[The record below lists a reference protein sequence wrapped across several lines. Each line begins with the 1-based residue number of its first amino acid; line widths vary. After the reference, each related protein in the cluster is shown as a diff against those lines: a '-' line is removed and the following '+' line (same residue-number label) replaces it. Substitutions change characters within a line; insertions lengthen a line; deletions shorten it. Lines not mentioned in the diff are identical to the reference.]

1 VDAYRQA
8 GEKTPDEAPQKTRE
22 QLELEALEAELTAAR
37 NAATQKARSIDDG
50 KKLERMRWELGFEK
64 AKLDALGKYMPE
76 QLVEFDVGGIGL
88 CLFHWPDEITH
99 DHFMS
104 KSGAL
109 KADLSNVTMD
119 MFENLIGR
127 CAVYPSGAEFLT
139 LARKHNPAARSAVG
153 GRIIAEMRKS
163 IDEKGK

>member
-1 VDAYRQA
+1 MDTTATK
-8 GEKTPDEAPQKTRE
+8 EKTKEE
-22 QLELEALEAELTAAR
+22 LELEALEAELATAR
-37 NAATQKARSIDDG
+37 NAATAKARSVDDG
-50 KKLERMRWELGFEK
+50 KKAERMRWEIGFEK
-64 AKLDALGKYMPE
+64 ARLDALSKYMPE
-76 QLVEFDVGGIGL
+76 QLVEFDISGIGL

-109 KADLSNVTMD
+109 KADLSNVTME

-127 CAVYPSGAEFLT
+127 CGIFPSGPEFLR
-139 LARKHNPAARSAVG
+139 LARERNPAARSAVG